1 MNRLMVS
8 ASMNSNKDFIIFNSL
23 AKDSLG
29 LSSSTNRV
37 LFVHAP
43 FKAEDLGEL
52 LIQAFKIC
60 KEAPY
65 LTENIKGN
73 LHEVV
78 GIKTVSQFVKE
89 YAQVM
94 ITLDTDKEIYVY
106 SPMKRYKT
114 KGYLREKGDVEI
126 QIPQISLS
134 SVIGENLM
142 ESFEWSK

>member
-1 MNRLMVS
+1 MNK
-8 ASMNSNKDFIIFNSL
+8 NKDSIIFNSL

-37 LFVHAP
+37 LIAQAP
-43 FKAEDLGEL
+43 FTPEDLGEL
-52 LIQAFKIC
+52 LIQTFKIC

-89 YAQVM
+89 YVQVM

-114 KGYLREKGDVEI
+114 KGYLREKGDMEI

-134 SVIGENLM
+134 SVIGETLM
-142 ESFEWSK
+142 KSFEWSK